1 VVLTVTE
8 TGLQALKDKR
18 NARTELLAQALT
30 SSAFTPTDLEQL
42 TAAAPLLERLAQN
55 I

>member
-8 TGLQALKDKR
+8 AGSQALKDKR
-18 NARTELLAQALT
+18 NARTELIAQALT
-30 SSAFTPTDLEQL
+30 GGAFTPAELEQL
-42 TAAAPLLERLAQN
+42 TAAASLLERLAQN